1 IAEVS
6 HPTAASSAAQAA
18 TRPCP
23 VNGPR
28 GARFSGWAEPRVHS
42 RPFSQTLAVLAFLS
56 ASPPVLLSALQCADG
71 SAPPCQA
78 SAPPPNSVAVLY
90 FDNLSAD
97 TGMRTSQR
105 GSLRNSS
112 HGSGNCRGSR

>member
-1 IAEVS
+1 GGEGCACGDCGGGPPGRRVVRG
-6 HPTAASSAAQAA
+6 SSRGSAL
-18 TRPCP
+18 P

-71 SAPPCQA
+71 SAPPCPA
-78 SAPPPNSVAVLY
+78 SARPPHSLGAPSVAQ
-90 FDNLSAD
+90 LSPD
-97 TGMRTSQR
+97 SP
-105 GSLRNSS
+105 
-112 HGSGNCRGSR
+112 